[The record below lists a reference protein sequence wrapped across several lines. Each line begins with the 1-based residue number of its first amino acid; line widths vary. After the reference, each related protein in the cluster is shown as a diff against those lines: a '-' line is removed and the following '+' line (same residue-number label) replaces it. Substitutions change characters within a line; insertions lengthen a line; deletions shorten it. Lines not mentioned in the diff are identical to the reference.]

1 MAAVSPTATWLVDTS
16 ALARLSVPEV
26 DAVLRPRIDAGRVAV
41 AAVTWL
47 EIGYTARSRADHE
60 RSQRSVLE
68 RLQLVYG
75 TPRSERRAIDV
86 QERLMEVAHH
96 RTVKLP
102 DLLVAAIGETEG
114 LTVLH
119 YDADF
124 DRVSDITGQPTEWV
138 VGQGTIS

>member
-1 MAAVSPTATWLVDTS
+1 MAAVSSTATWLVDTS

-47 EIGYTARSRADHE
+47 EIGYAARSRADHE
-60 RSQRSVLE
+60 RSQQSVLE

-75 TPRSERRAIDV
+75 TPRSERRAIAVQQQLMDV
-86 QERLMEVAHH
+86 GHH
-96 RTVKLP
+96 RAVKLP
-102 DLLVAAIGETEG
+102 DLLLAAIAETEG

-124 DRVSDITGQPTEWV
+124 DRLGDLTGQPTEWIV
-138 VGQGTIS
+138 EQGAVS

>member
-1 MAAVSPTATWLVDTS
+1 MAAVSSTATWLVDTS

-47 EIGYTARSRADHE
+47 EIGYAARSRADHE
-60 RSQRSVLE
+60 RSQQSVLE
-68 RLQLVYG
+68 RLRLVYG
-75 TPRSERRAIDV
+75 TPRSERRVLAVQQQLMDV
-86 QERLMEVAHH
+86 GHH
-96 RTVKLP
+96 RAVKLP
-102 DLLVAAIGETEG
+102 DLLLGAIAETEG

-124 DRVSDITGQPTEWV
+124 DRLGDVTGQPTEWIV
-138 VGQGTIS
+138 EQGAVS